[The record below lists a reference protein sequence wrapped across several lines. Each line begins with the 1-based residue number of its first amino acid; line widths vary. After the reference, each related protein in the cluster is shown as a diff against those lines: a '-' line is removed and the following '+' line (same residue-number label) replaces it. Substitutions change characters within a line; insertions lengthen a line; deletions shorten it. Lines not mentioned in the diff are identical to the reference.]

1 MTILDTNVLSELM
14 KRNPNPDVVSWVNN
28 QTSSSLF
35 ITSIT
40 QAEILYGLELLPD
53 GQRKARLRKT
63 AEEMFDTDFSGRI
76 LPFDSNTAG
85 IWANIVSGR
94 KRSGLPIS
102 HFDAQIAAICRSYGA
117 QLATRNTGDFVHCGI
132 KLINPWQK

>member
-14 KRNPNPDVVSWVNN
+14 KRSPNPDVVSWVNN
-28 QTSSSLF
+28 QTPSSLF

-53 GQRKARLRKT
+53 GQRKTHLRNV

-76 LPFDSNTAG
+76 LYFDANTAG
-85 IWANIVSGR
+85 IWATIVSER
-94 KRSGLPIS
+94 RRSGVSIS
-102 HFDAQIAAICRSYGA
+102 HFDAQIAAISRSYGA
-117 QLATRNTGDFVHCGI
+117 QLATRNTGDFIHCGI